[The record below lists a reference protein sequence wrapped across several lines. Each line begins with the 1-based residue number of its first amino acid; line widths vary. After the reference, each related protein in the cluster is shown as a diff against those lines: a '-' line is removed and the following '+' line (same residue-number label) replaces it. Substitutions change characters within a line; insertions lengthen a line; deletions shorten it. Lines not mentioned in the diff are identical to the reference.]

1 MAPTGRAQPPC
12 WPHDARQDATMDVLP
27 ALRVPTG
34 TSTKV
39 PPAGMVTVPG
49 TFTTVGS
56 KPVNCTSWLPTVA
69 KGAVTRTVPS
79 AAVVRFSGL
88 GVRLKRKELTAVMV
102 TVTGELFAKPSFTIN
117 CAIYVPG
124 ISGTKVGLAMFGV
137 VIRALLP
144 GGLVSDHE

>member
-1 MAPTGRAQPPC
+1 
-12 WPHDARQDATMDVLP
+12 MDVLR
-27 ALRVPTG
+27 ALRVPTA

-49 TFTTVGS
+49 TVKMVGS
-56 KPVNCTSWLPTVA
+56 NPVNCTSWLATVA
-69 KGAVTRTVPS
+69 KGAVTRTVPV
-79 AAVVRFSGL
+79 AAVVMFSGL
-88 GVRLKRKELTAVMV
+88 GVKLKRKELTAVIV

-117 CAIYVPG
+117 CATYVPG

-137 VIRALLP
+137 VMSALLP